1 MALVLKDRV
10 KETSTTAGTGTLTLA
25 GAAVGFQSFSA
36 IGNGNTTYYAIADST
51 TGAWEVGIGTYTSS
65 GTTLSRTTVLSSS
78 NGGSLVSF
86 AANSKDVFCT
96 YPSAKSVYLDSAGVV
111 VQQTFGAI
119 TATSAALTTGTI
131 TTSPTNDTDIVNKL
145 YADSIAT
152 GINFH
157 AACNYATTADLGTVT
172 YNNGASGVGATLTK
186 ITTFATLSID
196 GANPTVGQRILVK
209 NQTSGAQ
216 NGVYTVT
223 SVGSGSVGWVMTRAT
238 DYDTS
243 GSGTNEVDQG
253 DFLLII
259 SGTANANTS
268 WVQQTALPI
277 TIGTTSITFIQFGA
291 STAYTA
297 GTGLTLST
305 YQFSLTAPVTVSL
318 GGTGLTSL
326 TAGYIPFGAGTSAF
340 GNSSNL
346 FWDSANDRLGLG
358 TSSPNYRLV
367 VSGSEQVIGGGSDT
381 IPALATTL
389 VSGEVNGS
397 LNNSTD
403 YGFLRLSSGGR
414 GGSIGTKSAIDLQG
428 YGGTDNSQIRLYTA
442 GTERFRFGSA
452 GQFGIGG
459 ATYGTSGQVLTSGGS
474 AAAPTWGAV
483 SLTSQVSGTLPV
495 ANGGTGTT
503 TPSIVAGSNITVT
516 GTWPNQ
522 TIASSG
528 GSSGA
533 GNAYA
538 WFMV

>member
-96 YPSAKSVYLDSAGVV
+96 YPSAKSVYLDSADVV

-145 YADSIAT
+145 YADSIAS

-157 AACNYATTADLGTVT
+157 AACNYATTADLGAVT

-186 ITTFATLSID
+186 ITVFATLSID
-196 GANPTVGQRILVK
+196 GGSPTVGQRILVK

-223 SVGSGSVGWVMTRAT
+223 SVGSGIAGWVMTRAT

-277 TIGTTSITFIQFGA
+277 TIGTTSITFTQFGA

-305 YQFSLTAPVTVSL
+305 YQFSITNTGVSAASYGTATQTPTIAVNAQGQITSASNTSIAIAASQVTSGTLAVAQ
-318 GGTGLTSL
+318 GGTNIASYAIGDILYASASGVLTKL
-326 TAGYIPFGAGTSAF
+326 TI
-340 GNSSNL
+340 
-346 FWDSANDRLGLG
+346 
-358 TSSPNYRLV
+358 
-367 VSGSEQVIGGGSDT
+367 
-381 IPALATTL
+381 
-389 VSGEVNGS
+389 
-397 LNNSTD
+397 
-403 YGFLRLSSGGR
+403 
-414 GGSIGTKSAIDLQG
+414 
-428 YGGTDNSQIRLYTA
+428 
-442 GTERFRFGSA
+442 
-452 GQFGIGG
+452 
-459 ATYGTSGQVLTSGGS
+459 GTSGYVLAAGATVPAYVAQSTLAVGS
-474 AAAPTWGAV
+474 ATTATTATNLAGGAANRIAYQTGAGATGFVAAPT
-483 SLTSQVSGTLPV
+483 TSNDVISW
-495 ANGGTGTT
+495 NGSSIVWS
-503 TPSIVAGSNITVT
+503 TPSGVSQARSTVLSLIF
-516 GTWPNQ
+516 GL
-522 TIASSG
+522 
-528 GSSGA
+528 
-533 GNAYA
+533 
-538 WFMV
+538 

>member
-10 KETSTTAGTGTLTLA
+10 KETSITAGTGTLTLA
-25 GAAVGFQSFSA
+25 GAATGFQSFSA

-78 NGGSLVSF
+78 NGGSLVTF

-96 YPSAKSVYLDSAGVV
+96 YPSSKSVYLDASSVV
-111 VQQTFGAI
+111 AQLTFGAI

-131 TTSPTNDTDIVNKL
+131 TTAPSVDSDIVNKL

-157 AACNYATTADLGTVT
+157 AACNFATTADLGAVT

-186 ITTFATLSID
+186 ITVFATLSID
-196 GANPTVGQRILVK
+196 GGSPTVGQRILVK
-209 NQTSGAQ
+209 DQTSGAQ

-223 SVGSGSVGWVMTRAT
+223 SVGSGIAGWVMTRAT

-297 GTGLTLST
+297 GTGLTLSS
-305 YQFSLTAPVTVSL
+305 YQFSITNTAVTAASYGTATQTPTIAINAQGQITSASNTSIAIAASQVTSGTLAVAQGGTNIASYAIGDILYASASGVLTKLTIGTSGYVLTAGATVPAYVAQSTLAVGSATTATTSTNLAGGAANRIAYQTGAGATSFVAAPVT
-318 GGTGLTSL
+318 
-326 TAGYIPFGAGTSAF
+326 
-340 GNSSNL
+340 SN
-346 FWDSANDRLGLG
+346 D
-358 TSSPNYRLV
+358 
-367 VSGSEQVIGGGSDT
+367 VISW
-381 IPALATTL
+381 
-389 VSGEVNGS
+389 NGS
-397 LNNSTD
+397 
-403 YGFLRLSSGGR
+403 
-414 GGSIGTKSAIDLQG
+414 
-428 YGGTDNSQIRLYTA
+428 
-442 GTERFRFGSA
+442 
-452 GQFGIGG
+452 
-459 ATYGTSGQVLTSGGS
+459 
-474 AAAPTWGAV
+474 
-483 SLTSQVSGTLPV
+483 
-495 ANGGTGTT
+495 
-503 TPSIVAGSNITVT
+503 SIVWSTPTGVSQARSTVLSLIF
-516 GTWPNQ
+516 GL
-522 TIASSG
+522 
-528 GSSGA
+528 
-533 GNAYA
+533 
-538 WFMV
+538 